1 LVLSLA
7 SIRTLAA
14 VVETGSFA
22 AAAARLDYSPAAVS
36 HQMAALERSLGLT
49 LFERGAHSIRV
60 TDAARHLHQ
69 RATELALLL
78 EQVHREAQLL
88 SDGQAGRIRL
98 GTFPSASALL
108 LARTIARFLI
118 RRRGVSVTI
127 EEGEPYD
134 LVPAITQ
141 ARCDLALVFRYDL
154 VPPAWQVGLDGDG
167 LQATDLLVEPLHLI
181 ASAQHRL
188 AAATE
193 VSISDLAD
201 ETWIANR
208 EPTAA
213 HACLLACTARAG
225 FTPDIAFTSDNFD
238 AVLALVREGLGVA
251 IVPGLALTR
260 GTADIRIIPV
270 RDSLPRRH
278 VCALTRGGERSP
290 LVRAFLASLTD
301 TAAALQLTLAPVA

>member
-49 LFERGAHSIRV
+49 LFERRAHSIRV

-78 EQVHREAQLL
+78 EQVDREAQLL

-141 ARCDLALVFRYDL
+141 ARCDLALVFSYDL
-154 VPPAWQVGLDGDG
+154 VPPVWQAGLDGEG
-167 LQATDLLVEPLHLI
+167 LQATDLLTEPLHLI

-188 AAATE
+188 AAADE
-193 VSISDLAD
+193 VSISDLAA
-201 ETWIANR
+201 ERWIANR

-213 HACLLACTARAG
+213 HACLLACTAQAG

-251 IVPGLALTR
+251 IVPGLALAK
-260 GTADIRIIPV
+260 GTAGVRLIRV

-278 VCALTRGGERSP
+278 VCALTRGGEHSP
-290 LVRAFLASLTD
+290 LVSAFLASLRD
-301 TAAALQLTLAPVA
+301 TASALQLTLAPAA

>member
-98 GTFPSASALL
+98 GTFPSASGLL
-108 LARTIARFLI
+108 LARSIARFLA

-134 LVPAITQ
+134 LVPALAQ

-154 VPPAWQVGLDGDG
+154 VPPIWQSGLDGDG

-181 ASAQHRL
+181 AAAQHRL
-188 AAATE
+188 AAATD
-193 VSISDLAD
+193 VSISDLSH

-238 AVLALVREGLGVA
+238 AVLALVREGLGVS

-260 GTADIRIIPV
+260 GTAGVRIIPV

-278 VCALTRGGERSP
+278 VCALTRDGERSP
-290 LVRAFLASLTD
+290 LVSAFLANLTD
-301 TAAALQLTLAPVA
+301 TAAALQPTLAPVA

>member
-1 LVLSLA
+1 MLSLA

-78 EQVHREAQLL
+78 EQVHREAQQL
-88 SDGQAGRIRL
+88 SDGLAGRIRL

-108 LARTIARFLI
+108 LARTIARFLV
-118 RRRGVSVTI
+118 RRRGVSITI

-134 LVPAITQ
+134 LVPAIEQ

-154 VPPAWQVGLDGDG
+154 VPPAWESGPAGDG
-167 LQATDLLVEPLHLI
+167 LHATDLLIEPLHLI
-181 ASAQHRL
+181 ASARHRL
-188 AAATE
+188 AAASD
-193 VSISDLAD
+193 VSISDLAG

-251 IVPGLALTR
+251 IVPGLALTK
-260 GTADIRIIPV
+260 GTPGVCVIPV

-278 VCALTRGGERSP
+278 VCALTRGGEASP
-290 LVRAFLASLTD
+290 LVRAFLASLAD
-301 TAAALQLTLAPVA
+301 TAAALQPTLARAA

>member
-1 LVLSLA
+1 VLSLA

-98 GTFPSASALL
+98 GTFPSASGLL
-108 LARTIARFLI
+108 LARSIARFLV

-134 LVPAITQ
+134 LVPALAQ

-154 VPPAWQVGLDGDG
+154 VPPIWQSGLDG

-181 ASAQHRL
+181 AAAQHRL
-188 AAATE
+188 AAATD
-193 VSISDLAD
+193 VSISDLAG

-225 FTPDIAFTSDNFD
+225 FTPEIAFTSDNFD
-238 AVLALVREGLGVA
+238 AVLALVREGLGVS

-260 GTADIRIIPV
+260 GAAGVRIIPV

-278 VCALTRGGERSP
+278 VCALTRDGERSP
-290 LVRAFLASLTD
+290 LVSAFLANLTD
-301 TAAALQLTLAPVA
+301 TAAALQPTLAAVA

>member
-98 GTFPSASALL
+98 GTFPSASGLL
-108 LARTIARFLI
+108 LARSIARFLV

-134 LVPAITQ
+134 LVPALAQ

-154 VPPAWQVGLDGDG
+154 VPPIWQSGLDG

-181 ASAQHRL
+181 AAAQHRL
-188 AAATE
+188 AAATD
-193 VSISDLAD
+193 VSISDLAG

-225 FTPDIAFTSDNFD
+225 FTPEIAFTSDNFD
-238 AVLALVREGLGVA
+238 AVLALVREGLGVS

-260 GTADIRIIPV
+260 GTAGVRIIPV

-278 VCALTRGGERSP
+278 VCALTRDGERSP
-290 LVRAFLASLTD
+290 LVSAFLANLTD
-301 TAAALQLTLAPVA
+301 TAAALQPTLAAVA

>member
-1 LVLSLA
+1 MLSLA

-98 GTFPSASALL
+98 GTFPSASGLL
-108 LARTIARFLI
+108 LARSIARFLV

-134 LVPAITQ
+134 LVPALAQ

-154 VPPAWQVGLDGDG
+154 VPPIWQSGLDG

-181 ASAQHRL
+181 AAAQHRL
-188 AAATE
+188 AAATD
-193 VSISDLAD
+193 VSISDLAG

-225 FTPDIAFTSDNFD
+225 FTPEIAFTSDNFD

-260 GTADIRIIPV
+260 GTAGVRIIPV

-278 VCALTRGGERSP
+278 VCALTRDGERSP
-290 LVRAFLASLTD
+290 LVSAFLANLAD
-301 TAAALQLTLAPVA
+301 TAAALQPTLAPAA